1 MLFPMKTPVLLTCAA
16 FLVSSCA
23 MLGASTHEI
32 VYVAEASGGA

>member
-1 MLFPMKTPVLLTCAA
+1 MKATFLLACAA
-16 FLVSSCA
+16 FFLSSCA